1 MPEIWDVYDGNRVK
15 TGKTVL
21 RGERRQP
28 DEYCLGMHA
37 WVRNSRG
44 EWLLSRRAAEKT
56 FAGYWE
62 CTGGGVVAGETTLQ
76 SAAREVREELGV
88 RVNMDTARLFR
99 TCKKE
104 SENGGSFLDVWVF
117 FCDWAIEDI
126 VLQDGETCDAMWANK
141 EEILRMRADGRLLPP
156 EHYPYLEELL
166 DAEWTD
172 II

>member
-1 MPEIWDVYDGNRVK
+1 MG
-15 TGKTVL
+15 
-21 RGERRQP
+21 
-28 DEYCLGMHA
+28 
-37 WVRNSRG
+37 
-44 EWLLSRRAAEKT
+44 
-56 FAGYWE
+56 
-62 CTGGGVVAGETTLQ
+62 
-76 SAAREVREELGV
+76 
-88 RVNMDTARLFR
+88 TARLFR